1 MSRGVATSAG
11 YAPVGLLLRLALGGL
26 FLGAAYFKL
35 RDPLTFA
42 EAIMAYRMGL
52 PDALTQFSTY
62 AVPWTEVFCSVA
74 LVLGVWTR
82 AAALVFNLLIAV
94 FLVGI
99 VSVIA
104 RDLNITCG
112 CFGKFK
118 LYCDGAVGW
127 CKVRE
132 NLVLMGLATVLLV
145 WGGGRASLDAAFQ
158 GLSGS
163 RAGAGSA

>member
-1 MSRGVATSAG
+1 M
-11 YAPVGLLLRLALGGL
+11 YAVVSLVLRLALGGL
-26 FLGAAYFKL
+26 FLVAAYHKL

-42 EAIMAYRMGL
+42 EAIMAYRVGL
-52 PDALTQFSTY
+52 PDAVTQFSTY
-62 AVPWTEVFCSVA
+62 AVPWTEVFCGVG
-74 LVLGVWTR
+74 LVLGLWTR

-104 RDLNITCG
+104 RELNITCG

-132 NLVLMGLATVLLV
+132 NLVLMAMTCVLLV
-145 WGGGRASLDAAFQ
+145 WGGGRLSLDAAF
-158 GLSGS
+158 
-163 RAGAGSA
+163 AGGARSKDAR

>member
-1 MSRGVATSAG
+1 MSLDAGRSSA
-11 YAPVGLLLRLALGGL
+11 YAILALALRLALGGL
-26 FLGAAYFKL
+26 FFVAAYHKL

-52 PDALTQFSTY
+52 PDAITQLATY
-62 AVPWTEVFCSVA
+62 AVPWTEVFCAVA
-74 LVLGVWTR
+74 LVLGLWTR
-82 AAALVFNLLIAV
+82 AAAAVFIALIGV

-99 VSVIA
+99 VSVIV

-132 NLVLMGLATVLLV
+132 NLVLAAGAMVLVV
-145 WGGGRASLDAAFQ
+145 WGGGRASIDQEFASPA
-158 GLSGS
+158 
-163 RAGAGSA
+163 RAH

>member
-1 MSRGVATSAG
+1 MNHGVARSAA
-11 YAPVGLLLRLALGGL
+11 YAPVALALRLALGGL
-26 FLGAAYFKL
+26 FIAAAYFKL

-52 PDALTQFSTY
+52 PDALTQLATY
-62 AVPWTEVFCSVA
+62 AVPWTELFCAVA
-74 LVLGVWTR
+74 LVLGLWTR
-82 AAALVFNLLIAV
+82 AAAAVFIALIGV

-132 NLVLMGLATVLLV
+132 NLVLAAGAMVLV
-145 WGGGRASLDAAFQ
+145 AWGGGRASLDRAFD
-158 GLSGS
+158 GS
-163 RAGAGSA
+163 KLAR